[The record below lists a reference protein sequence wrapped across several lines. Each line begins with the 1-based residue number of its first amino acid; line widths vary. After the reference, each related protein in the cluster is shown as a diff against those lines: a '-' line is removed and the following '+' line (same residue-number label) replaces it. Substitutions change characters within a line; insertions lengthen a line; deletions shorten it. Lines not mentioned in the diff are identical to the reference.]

1 LAKTSIEANF
11 QAQQRREEKI
21 MSATTQAKTMA
32 APEKTDGMRA
42 AEITL
47 AIKEADNKWRQRLPI
62 LYYQSALGMFFL
74 VASIAIFFVAGKAW
88 LDGQIHWVPMV
99 AINAFCLAVIR
110 EIEHDCVH
118 DLYFPK
124 NKNVQNLMML
134 AVWPML
140 GNVPHPWYRRE
151 LHMVHHR
158 NSGRKRD
165 LEERMIGMGLPMGF
179 ERIFTMLDAPLG
191 IQFRRSEL
199 KTIPFYNKRD
209 LNAAS
214 IPVTKVW
221 YLIAL
226 SYLALKFVVVPA
238 ATLMGWTD
246 PETMGP
252 MTAKMLHVYAELAKP
267 FTIWI
272 FPGWFQ
278 TWSRQ
283 ILSSWMHYY
292 LDFGSKLHEVQVL
305 NAWCFGVFNFFS
317 CNFGNTHVIHHFNE
331 KQTFYLRELVK
342 NDVLPVCKKHGVRFN
357 DYGAILRCNHFKKE
371 TPCRKEDLY

>member
-1 LAKTSIEANF
+1 
-11 QAQQRREEKI
+11 
-21 MSATTQAKTMA
+21 
-32 APEKTDGMRA
+32 MRA

-47 AIKEADNKWRQRLPI
+47 ALKEAENKWRQRLPI
-62 LYYQSALGMFFL
+62 FYYQSALGMFLL
-74 VASIAIFFVAGKAW
+74 VAVIAIFFAAGNAW
-88 LDGQIHWVPMV
+88 LNGSLHWVPMV
-99 AINAFCLAVIR
+99 AINAFCLSVIR

-124 NKNVQNLMML
+124 NKNVQDLMMW

-165 LEERMIGMGLPMGF
+165 LEERMIGMGLPFGPK
-179 ERIFTMLDAPLG
+179 RILAMLDAPIG

-226 SYLALKFVVVPA
+226 TYLALKFVFVPA
-238 ATLMGWTD
+238 AGILGWTD

-252 MTAKMLHVYAELAKP
+252 MTAKMLQVYAQLATP

-272 FPGWFQ
+272 LPGWVQ
-278 TWSRQ
+278 TMSRQ

-305 NAWCFGVFNFFS
+305 DAWCFLLLNCFC
-317 CNFGNTHVIHHFNE
+317 CNFGGTHVLHHFNE
-331 KQTFYLRELVK
+331 KQTFYMRELVK
-342 NDVLPVCKKHGVRFN
+342 SEVIPICKKHGVRFN
-357 DYGAILRCNHFKKE
+357 DYGALFRGNHFKADTPVKE
-371 TPCRKEDLY
+371 EDLY

>member
-1 LAKTSIEANF
+1 MSQTKTA
-11 QAQQRREEKI
+11 
-21 MSATTQAKTMA
+21 SASPTAAMPTTK
-32 APEKTDGMRA
+32 PEKTDGMRA

-74 VASIAIFFVAGKAW
+74 VASIAIFFAAGQAW
-88 LDGQIHWVPMV
+88 LNGSMHWIPMV

-118 DLYFPK
+118 DLFFPK

-158 NSGRKRD
+158 NSGRKKD

-179 ERIFTMLDAPLG
+179 KRIMTMLDAPIG
-191 IQFRRSEL
+191 IQFRRGEL

-226 SYLALKFVVVPA
+226 TYLFLKVVGVPA
-238 ATLMGWTD
+238 AGALGWTD
-246 PETMGP
+246 PASP
-252 MTAKMLHVYAELAKP
+252 MAPATAKMLQLYAALAKP

-272 FPGWFQ
+272 LPGWVQ
-278 TWSRQ
+278 TMSRQ

-305 NAWCFGVFNFFS
+305 DDWCFIVFNFFS
-317 CNFGNTHVIHHFNE
+317 CNFGVTHVIHHFNE
-331 KQTFYLRELVK
+331 KQAFYLRELVK
-342 NDVLPVCKKHGVRFN
+342 YDVLPVCKKHGVRFN
-357 DYGAILRCNHFKKE
+357 DYGAILRCNRF
-371 TPCRKEDLY
+371 KEDFKAEDVDKDE